1 MFCGSEAEVWIMKYV
16 KEFLRRG
23 TMAAWGGPVILA
35 IIYLVLE
42 KCGVVTTLTVS
53 QVVLA
58 IISMTIMAFIAAG
71 ISFIYKVEQLPL
83 AIATIIQMAVL
94 YLDYLLFYRLN
105 GWVPNE
111 GLITFTVIFVAVF
124 VAVWLIV
131 YFCAVRP
138 SVRKLNDK
146 LNAEK

>member
-1 MFCGSEAEVWIMKYV
+1 MKYV
-16 KEFLRRG
+16 KEFLKRG
-23 TMAAWGGPVILA
+23 MTAAWGGPVILA
-35 IIYLVLE
+35 IIYLILGKV
-42 KCGVVTTLTVS
+42 GVVTTLTVS

-71 ISFIYKVEQLPL
+71 ISFGYQVEQLPL

-94 YLDYLLFYRLN
+94 YFDYLLFYRLN

-111 GLITFTVIFVAVF
+111 GLITFTVIFVAAF
-124 VAVWLIV
+124 IAVWLIV
-131 YFCAVRP
+131 YFYAVRP

>member
-1 MFCGSEAEVWIMKYV
+1 MKYL
-16 KEFLRRG
+16 KEFLKRG
-23 TMAAWGGPVILA
+23 MTAAWGGPVILA
-35 IIYLVLE
+35 FVYLVLE

-71 ISFIYKVEQLPL
+71 ISFIYQVEQLPL
-83 AIATIIQMAVL
+83 AIATIIQMSVL
-94 YLDYLLFYRLN
+94 YFDYLLFYRLN

-111 GLITFTVIFVAVF
+111 GLITFTVIFVAGF
-124 VAVWLIV
+124 VVVWLIV

-138 SVRKLNDK
+138 SVRKLNEK

>member
-1 MFCGSEAEVWIMKYV
+1 MKYV
-16 KEFLRRG
+16 KEFLKRG
-23 TMAAWGGPVILA
+23 IMAAGVGPVVLA
-35 IIYLVLE
+35 FIYMVLE
-42 KCGVVTTLTVS
+42 KAGVVTTLTVS

-58 IISMTIMAFIAAG
+58 ILSTTVMAFIAAG
-71 ISFIYKVEQLPL
+71 ISFVYQVEQLPL

-94 YLDYLLFYRLN
+94 YFDYLLFYRVN

-111 GLITFTVIFVAVF
+111 GLITFTVIFVAIF
-124 VAVWLIV
+124 VVVWLIV

-138 SVRKLNDK
+138 GVKKLNEK

>member
-1 MFCGSEAEVWIMKYV
+1 MKYV
-16 KEFLRRG
+16 REFLKRG
-23 TMAAWGGPVILA
+23 MMAAWGGPVILA
-35 IIYLVLE
+35 IVYLVLE

-71 ISFIYKVEQLPL
+71 ISFVYQVEQLPL

-94 YLDYLLFYRLN
+94 YFDYLLFYRLN
-105 GWVPNE
+105 GWVPIE
-111 GLITFTVIFVAVF
+111 GLITFTIIFVAGF
-124 VAVWLIV
+124 VVIWLII

-138 SVRKLNDK
+138 SVRKLNER

>member
-1 MFCGSEAEVWIMKYV
+1 MKYV
-16 KEFLRRG
+16 KEFLKRG
-23 TMAAWGGPVILA
+23 VMAAWGGPVILA
-35 IIYLVLE
+35 IVYLILE
-42 KCGVVTTLTVS
+42 KVGVVTTLTVS

-71 ISFIYKVEQLPL
+71 ISFVYQVEQLPL

-94 YLDYLLFYRLN
+94 YFDYLLFYRLN

-111 GLITFTVIFVAVF
+111 GLITFTVIFFAGF
-124 VAVWLIV
+124 VVIWLIV

-138 SVRKLNDK
+138 SVRKLNEK

>member
-1 MFCGSEAEVWIMKYV
+1 MKYV
-16 KEFLRRG
+16 KEFLKRG
-23 TMAAWGGPVILA
+23 VMAAWGGPVILA
-35 IIYLVLE
+35 IVYLILE
-42 KCGVVTTLTVS
+42 KVGVVTTLTVS

-71 ISFIYKVEQLPL
+71 ISFVYQVEQLPL

-94 YLDYLLFYRLN
+94 YFDYLLFYRLN

-111 GLITFTVIFVAVF
+111 GLITFTVIFVAGF
-124 VAVWLIV
+124 VVIWLIV

-138 SVRKLNDK
+138 SVRKLNEK

>member
-1 MFCGSEAEVWIMKYV
+1 MKYV
-16 KEFLRRG
+16 KEFLKRG
-23 TMAAWGGPVILA
+23 VMAAWGGPVILA
-35 IIYLVLE
+35 IVYLILE
-42 KCGVVTTLTVS
+42 KVGVVTTLTVS

-71 ISFIYKVEQLPL
+71 ISFVYQVEQLPL

-94 YLDYLLFYRLN
+94 YFDYLLFYRLN

-111 GLITFTVIFVAVF
+111 GLITFTVIFVAGFIVI
-124 VAVWLIV
+124 WLIV

-138 SVRKLNDK
+138 SVRKLNEK

>member
-1 MFCGSEAEVWIMKYV
+1 MKYV
-16 KEFLRRG
+16 KEFLKRG
-23 TMAAWGGPVILA
+23 MMAAWGGPVILA
-35 IIYLVLE
+35 IVYLILG

-58 IISMTIMAFIAAG
+58 IISMTVMAFIAAG
-71 ISFIYKVEQLPL
+71 ISFIYQVEQLPL

-94 YLDYLLFYRLN
+94 YFDYLLFYRLN

-111 GLITFTVIFVAVF
+111 GLITFTVIFVVGF
-124 VAVWLIV
+124 VVIWLIV

-138 SVRKLNDK
+138 SVRRLNEK

>member
-1 MFCGSEAEVWIMKYV
+1 MKYV
-16 KEFLRRG
+16 KEFLKRG
-23 TMAAWGGPVILA
+23 VMATWGGPVILA
-35 IIYLVLE
+35 IVYLILE
-42 KCGVVTTLTVS
+42 KVGVVTTLTVS

-71 ISFIYKVEQLPL
+71 ISFVYQVEQLPL

-94 YLDYLLFYRLN
+94 YFDYLLFYRLN

-111 GLITFTVIFVAVF
+111 GLITFTVIFVVGF
-124 VAVWLIV
+124 VVIWLIV

-138 SVRKLNDK
+138 SVRKLNEK

>member
-1 MFCGSEAEVWIMKYV
+1 
-16 KEFLRRG
+16 
-23 TMAAWGGPVILA
+23 
-35 IIYLVLE
+35 
-42 KCGVVTTLTVS
+42 
-53 QVVLA
+53 
-58 IISMTIMAFIAAG
+58 MAFIAAG
-71 ISFIYKVEQLPL
+71 ISFIYMVEQLSL

>member
-1 MFCGSEAEVWIMKYV
+1 MKYV
-16 KEFLRRG
+16 KEFLKRG
-23 TMAAWGGPVILA
+23 VMAAWGGPVILA
-35 IIYLVLE
+35 IVYLILE
-42 KCGVVTTLTVS
+42 KVGVVTTLTVS

-71 ISFIYKVEQLPL
+71 ISFVYQVEQLPL

-94 YLDYLLFYRLN
+94 YFDYLLFYRLN

-111 GLITFTVIFVAVF
+111 GLITFTVIFVAGF
-124 VAVWLIV
+124 VVIWLIV
-131 YFCAVRP
+131 FFCAVRP
-138 SVRKLNDK
+138 SVRKLNEK

>member
-1 MFCGSEAEVWIMKYV
+1 MKYV
-16 KEFLRRG
+16 KEFLKRG
-23 TMAAWGGPVILA
+23 MMAAWGGPVILA
-35 IIYLVLE
+35 VVYLILGKV
-42 KCGVVTTLTVS
+42 GVVTILTVS

-71 ISFIYKVEQLPL
+71 ISFVYQVEQLPL

-94 YLDYLLFYRLN
+94 YFDYLLFYRMN

-111 GLITFTVIFVAVF
+111 GLITFTVIFVAGF
-124 VAVWLIV
+124 VVVWLIV

-138 SVRKLNDK
+138 GVKRLNEK

>member
-1 MFCGSEAEVWIMKYV
+1 MKYV
-16 KEFLRRG
+16 REFLKRG
-23 TMAAWGGPVILA
+23 MMAAWGGPVILA
-35 IIYLVLE
+35 IVYLVLE

-58 IISMTIMAFIAAG
+58 IISKTIMAFIAAG
-71 ISFIYKVEQLPL
+71 ISFVYQVEQLPL

-94 YLDYLLFYRLN
+94 YFDYLLFYRLN
-105 GWVPNE
+105 GWVPIE
-111 GLITFTVIFVAVF
+111 GLITFTIIFVAGF
-124 VAVWLIV
+124 VVIWLII

-138 SVRKLNDK
+138 SVRKLNER

>member
-1 MFCGSEAEVWIMKYV
+1 M
-16 KEFLRRG
+16 
-23 TMAAWGGPVILA
+23 TAAWGGPVILA
-35 IIYLVLE
+35 FVYLVLE

-71 ISFIYKVEQLPL
+71 ISFVYQVEQLPL
-83 AIATIIQMAVL
+83 AIATIIQMSVL
-94 YLDYLLFYRLN
+94 YFDYLLFYRLN

-111 GLITFTVIFVAVF
+111 GLITFTVIFVAGF
-124 VAVWLIV
+124 VVVWLIV

-138 SVRKLNDK
+138 SVRKLNEK
-146 LNAEK
+146 LKAEK

>member
-1 MFCGSEAEVWIMKYV
+1 MKYV
-16 KEFLRRG
+16 KEFLKRG
-23 TMAAWGGPVILA
+23 VMAAWSGPVILA
-35 IIYLVLE
+35 IVYLILE
-42 KCGVVTTLTVS
+42 KVGVVTTLTVS

-71 ISFIYKVEQLPL
+71 ISFVYQVEQLPL

-94 YLDYLLFYRLN
+94 YFDYLLFYRLN

-111 GLITFTVIFVAVF
+111 GLITFTVIFVAGF
-124 VAVWLIV
+124 VVIWLIV

-138 SVRKLNDK
+138 SVRKLNEK

>member
-1 MFCGSEAEVWIMKYV
+1 MKYV
-16 KEFLRRG
+16 KEFLKRG
-23 TMAAWGGPVILA
+23 VMAAWGGPVILA
-35 IIYLVLE
+35 IVYLILE
-42 KCGVVTTLTVS
+42 KVGVVTTLTVS

-71 ISFIYKVEQLPL
+71 ISFVYQVEQLPL

-94 YLDYLLFYRLN
+94 YFDYLLFYRLN

-111 GLITFTVIFVAVF
+111 GLITFTVIFVVGF
-124 VAVWLIV
+124 VVIWLIV

-138 SVRKLNDK
+138 SVRKLNEK

>member
-1 MFCGSEAEVWIMKYV
+1 MLPNTCLPTS
-16 KEFLRRG
+16 
-23 TMAAWGGPVILA
+23 
-35 IIYLVLE
+35 
-42 KCGVVTTLTVS
+42 
-53 QVVLA
+53 
-58 IISMTIMAFIAAG
+58 
-71 ISFIYKVEQLPL
+71 IYKVEQLPL

>member
-1 MFCGSEAEVWIMKYV
+1 MKYV

-23 TMAAWGGPVILA
+23 TMADWGGPVI
-35 IIYLVLE
+35 
-42 KCGVVTTLTVS
+42 
-53 QVVLA
+53 
-58 IISMTIMAFIAAG
+58 
-71 ISFIYKVEQLPL
+71 L